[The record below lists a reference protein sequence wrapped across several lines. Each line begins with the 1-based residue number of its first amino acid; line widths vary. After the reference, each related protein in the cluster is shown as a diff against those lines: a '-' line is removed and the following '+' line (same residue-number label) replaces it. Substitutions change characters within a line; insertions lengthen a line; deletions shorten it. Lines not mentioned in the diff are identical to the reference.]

1 MRGRIQRSIL
11 VPEPVFV
18 AFGSVGQGD
27 HIGVEVA
34 TAAHQQLL
42 REGGLLSASI
52 QLRSDRLFCGA
63 QLVEGLLLMTIFSIS
78 VEPVASSS
86 ASASKML
93 MDNALGIYERAS
105 ILGSPHKD
113 VFDQDKA
120 KVTGAELDSS
130 WGCRKRGLVTLGA
143 PAHKRLALAYVSL
156 QLARMNVTTDVLMA
170 CLVGGWTSSIM
181 YRRPFMSILLHVH
194 KHFDFSIVDQEHP
207 KVVSLPRKVAQ
218 ELQLLSALVPL
229 IASNLAA
236 KLSTSVFATD
246 ASEFGGACVET
257 EVHEDLARS
266 LWRSGRKKGGYARLI
281 SRVEALRK
289 QADPDYEELSLPPAN
304 ASSGPAENPKKP
316 LANRFNFIEICG
328 GAGKV
333 ASRMASKGWSVG
345 PVIDPNR
352 SPAYN
357 FRFLELLRWL
367 FFLVEDGLVD
377 SWMLEPPC
385 TTFSAAAHPCLRSY
399 RMPRGFDPTDERT
412 HIGTELALGCLALM
426 PVYAI
431 CDVGGLLNQP
441 LLSKMAWLERMAC
454 VTLVRSLPQS

>member
-1 MRGRIQRSIL
+1 M
-11 VPEPVFV
+11 
-18 AFGSVGQGD
+18 
-27 HIGVEVA
+27 
-34 TAAHQQLL
+34 
-42 REGGLLSASI
+42 
-52 QLRSDRLFCGA
+52 
-63 QLVEGLLLMTIFSIS
+63 
-78 VEPVASSS
+78 
-86 ASASKML
+86 
-93 MDNALGIYERAS
+93 
-105 ILGSPHKD
+105 
-113 VFDQDKA
+113 
-120 KVTGAELDSS
+120 
-130 WGCRKRGLVTLGA
+130 
-143 PAHKRLALAYVSL
+143 
-156 QLARMNVTTDVLMA
+156 TTDVLMA

-441 LLSKMAWLERMAC
+441 LLSKMAWLEEWRVLLWLGLCHKVKFSSCMFNPPHKKEFRMLAANMN
-454 VTLVRSLPQS
+454 TASLAVRCDGTQSHVPIAGKYTKPSAVYTDELADALADAFVKMRKQQSHDGNVAGLENPVINDVLLTASWKLHSAWRWKGKAHINIYEAATYGRLLY